1 MFKDNPKAR
10 FQLLGRT
17 LKTARFYAEDRIC
30 LLSVRLTDLVECG
43 AESSMTEG
51 FVDYAVNCSPV
62 LVGASILESK
72 PNNFKI
78 SLRGKGAADV
88 CAIAERFGGGG
99 HTKAAGCM
107 ICGFYEDV
115 VDKLVRAIELEL
127 T

>member
-1 MFKDNPKAR
+1 M
-10 FQLLGRT
+10 
-17 LKTARFYAEDRIC
+17 
-30 LLSVRLTDLVECG
+30 
-43 AESSMTEG
+43 
-51 FVDYAVNCSPV
+51 

-78 SLRGKGAADV
+78 SLRGKGEADV

-115 VDKLVRAIELEL
+115 VDKLVRAIELEI